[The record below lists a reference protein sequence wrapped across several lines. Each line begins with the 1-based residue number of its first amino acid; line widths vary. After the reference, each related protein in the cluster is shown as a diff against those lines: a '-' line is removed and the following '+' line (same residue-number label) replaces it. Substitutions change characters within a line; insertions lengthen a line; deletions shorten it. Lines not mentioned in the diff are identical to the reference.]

1 MDTIRLKDM
10 EFKLFIPE
18 AEIQAVIADMA
29 VRIKRDMEGKHPLF
43 VGVLK
48 GAFMFVAE
56 LMRQL
61 DGPYELA
68 FACYRSYRGTSS
80 SGEIQEV
87 MPLSIDVKGRTVILL
102 EDIIDTGY
110 TMKFVKQKMM
120 NDGAS
125 EVKLATMLFKP
136 DALVCDLRPDYI
148 GKEIPNDFIV
158 GYGLDYAEMGRA
170 YRDIYKVL

>member
-18 AEIQAVIADMA
+18 AEIQAAIADMA
-29 VRIKRDMEGKHPLF
+29 ARIKRDTEGKNPLF
-43 VGVLK
+43 VGVLN

-56 LMRQL
+56 MMRQL
-61 DGPYELA
+61 NGPYELA

-80 SGEIQEV
+80 SGEIHEL
-87 MPLSIDVKGRTVILL
+87 MPLTVDIKGRMVIML

-110 TMKFVKQKMM
+110 TMKFVKQKML
-120 NDGAS
+120 NDGAA
-125 EVKLATMLFKP
+125 EVRLATMLFKP
-136 DALVCDLRPDYI
+136 DALKCDLQPDYI
-148 GKEIPNDFIV
+148 GKIIPNDFVV

-170 YRDIYKVL
+170 YRDIYTVV